1 MNKINNDIST
11 LLEQSCFT
19 SVILA
24 KEEIDYTP
32 INLRNSSAFN
42 NSFTDDYL
50 YSIELN
56 RNKIRI
62 DLNDYFEFRT
72 AYEEIDFLADNS
84 YTKQIL
90 PSIGKYIRNCFDINS
105 KLELELMSENK
116 DWQTL
121 FINIYTSMD
130 WQTSNKFT
138 DKFLENLIA
147 FYPNIAPNLNVNII
161 SNEL

>member
-11 LLEQSCFT
+11 LLEQSSFT
-19 SVILA
+19 SIILT

-32 INLRNSSAFN
+32 FNLSNSSAFN
-42 NSFTDDYL
+42 GSFTDDYL

-72 AYEEIDFLADNS
+72 AYEEIDFLADNI

-90 PSIGKYIRNCFDINS
+90 PSIGKYIRNCFDNNS

-130 WQTSNKFT
+130 WETSNKFT
-138 DKFLENLIA
+138 DKFLENL
-147 FYPNIAPNLNVNII
+147 FELYPIIAPKLNVNII

>member
-1 MNKINNDIST
+1 MNKTNNNTRT
-11 LLEQSCFT
+11 LLKQSSFT
-19 SVILA
+19 SVILE
-24 KEEIDYTP
+24 KEEIDDTP
-32 INLRNSSAFN
+32 INLSNSSALN
-42 NSFTDDYL
+42 GSFTDDYL

-62 DLNDYFEFRT
+62 DLNDYFEFKT
-72 AYEEIDFLADNS
+72 AYEEIDFLANNS

-121 FINIYTSMD
+121 FINIYTSLD
-130 WQTSNKFT
+130 WETSNKFT
-138 DKFLENLIA
+138 DKFLENL
-147 FYPNIAPNLNVNII
+147 FELYPNIAPELNVNII

>member
-1 MNKINNDIST
+1 MNKTNNNTRT
-11 LLEQSCFT
+11 LLKQSSFT
-19 SVILA
+19 SVILE
-24 KEEIDYTP
+24 KEEIDDTP
-32 INLRNSSAFN
+32 INLSNSSALN
-42 NSFTDDYL
+42 GSFTDDYL

-62 DLNDYFEFRT
+62 DLNDYFEFKT
-72 AYEEIDFLADNS
+72 AYEEIDFLANNS

-121 FINIYTSMD
+121 FINIYTSLD
-130 WQTSNKFT
+130 WETSNKFT

-161 SNEL
+161 PNEF